1 MSGIF
6 HLGGMEDNT
15 ALVMGELQGRSRW
28 GWLGR
33 RWVGGGGVGRAVAE
47 ARRISITACCC
58 YQGYSDMRANCRCQ
72 ADNSEA
78 QLETLGEGR

>member
-6 HLGGMEDNT
+6 SLGGDGGQYGAGNGGT
-15 ALVMGELQGRSRW
+15 AGEEQ
-28 GWLGR
+28 
-33 RWVGGGGVGRAVAE
+33 VGVAGGRAVAE

-58 YQGYSDMRANCRCQ
+58 YHGYSDMRANCRCQ